1 MVMSASIDVLS
12 EQGDHMSEL
21 EQIRDTHYKGISSND
36 LDLAVSVFAEDVVTT
51 TPQGTMEGLDA
62 FRRFGEA
69 FAAAVPDA
77 NIRAVRTFEA
87 GDTIITEGSY
97 AGTHTGD
104 LVGPA
109 GTIPATG
116 RGFSFPFVDVMQV
129 TDGKVA
135 AHRIYWDMM
144 GFMAQLGVLPQ

>member
-1 MVMSASIDVLS
+1 
-12 EQGDHMSEL
+12 MSEL
-21 EQIRDTHYKGISSND
+21 EQIRDTHYNGISSND
-36 LDLAVSVFAEDVVTT
+36 LDLAISVFAEDVMTT
-51 TPQGTMEGLDA
+51 TPLGAMEGVAA
-62 FRRFGEA
+62 FRNFGET

-87 GDTIITEGSY
+87 GDTIVTEGSY

-104 LVGPA
+104 LVSPA

-116 RGFSFPFVDVMQV
+116 RAFSFPFVDIMQV
-129 TDGKVA
+129 TDGKVT

-144 GFMAQLGVLPQ
+144 GFMAQLGVPPQ

>member
-1 MVMSASIDVLS
+1 
-12 EQGDHMSEL
+12 MSEL

-51 TPQGTMEGLDA
+51 TPQGRMEGVDA
-62 FRRFGEA
+62 FRRFGET
-69 FAAAVPDA
+69 FAAAAPDA

-87 GDTIITEGSY
+87 GDTIITEASY

-104 LVGPA
+104 LVGTA

-116 RGFSFPFVDVMQV
+116 HAFSFPFVDVMQV